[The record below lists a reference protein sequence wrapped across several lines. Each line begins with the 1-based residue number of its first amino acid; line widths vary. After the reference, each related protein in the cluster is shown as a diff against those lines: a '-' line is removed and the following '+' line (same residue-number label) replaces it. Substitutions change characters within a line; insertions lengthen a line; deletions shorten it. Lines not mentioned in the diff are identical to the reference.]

1 MAVKPI
7 IEVIFGNPQTGAPT
21 VEAAPLTRLDPPLKV
36 PVWEGR
42 NWTCVRHTA
51 PREPA
56 AQCHLTDELAAG
68 VAGITALPAAEVAR

>member
-7 IEVIFGNPQTGAPT
+7 IEAIFGKPQTGAPT
-21 VEAAPLTRLDPPLKV
+21 VGAAPLTGLDPPVKV
-36 PVWEGR
+36 SGWEGR
-42 NWTCVRHTA
+42 NRTCDRDTA

-56 AQCHLTDELAAG
+56 ARCQLTDELAAG

>member
-7 IEVIFGNPQTGAPT
+7 IEVIFGNPQARAPT
-21 VEAAPLTRLDPPLKV
+21 VEAAPLTGLDPPKV

-42 NWTCVRHTA
+42 NRTCVRHTA

-56 AQCHLTDELAAG
+56 AGCQLTDELAAG
-68 VAGITALPAAEVAR
+68 VAGITALPAAEAAR

>member
-7 IEVIFGNPQTGAPT
+7 IEAIFGKPQTGAPT
-21 VEAAPLTRLDPPLKV
+21 VGAAPLTGLDPPKV
-36 PVWEGR
+36 PVWDGR
-42 NWTCVRHTA
+42 NRTCVRHTA

-56 AQCHLTDELAAG
+56 ARCQLTDELAAG